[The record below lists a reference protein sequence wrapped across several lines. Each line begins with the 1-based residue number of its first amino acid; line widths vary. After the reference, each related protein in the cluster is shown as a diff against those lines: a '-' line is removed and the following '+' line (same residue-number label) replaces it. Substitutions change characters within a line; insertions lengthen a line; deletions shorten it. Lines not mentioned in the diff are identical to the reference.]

1 MANSKS
7 GAGSVQYEPHLNIP
21 GSSDLLGLCQGVSTS
36 RAFHRLKIRQFELQ

>member
-21 GSSDLLGLCQGVSTS
+21 GSSDLLGLCQGLKCQLQEPSTG
-36 RAFHRLKIRQFELQ
+36 